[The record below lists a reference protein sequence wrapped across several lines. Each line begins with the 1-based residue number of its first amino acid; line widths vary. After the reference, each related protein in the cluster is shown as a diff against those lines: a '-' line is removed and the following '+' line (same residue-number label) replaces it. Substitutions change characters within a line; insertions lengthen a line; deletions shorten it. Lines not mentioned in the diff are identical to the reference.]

1 MHLPVDERMKRLSDP
16 AERKRLNDGA
26 RSPEAGLIGAL
37 SKWHRLKITETFA
50 PENREFE
57 GKTIGDVCK
66 ARGGIDSFDALLD
79 VVISDGLRTG
89 LTPDMPG
96 DTVEDWQTRAEVW
109 RNHNAVVGASDAG
122 AHLDMMCGAIYS
134 TSLLAHGVREH
145 GVVSIEEAVR
155 LLSDVP
161 ARLYG
166 LVDRGRIAEGAH
178 ADLVLFDPETVN
190 HGVERTRYD
199 LPGGAWRL
207 YAEAEGITSV
217 IVGGVE
223 VCKDGEATGA
233 LPGTLLK
240 SGRDTQTVSA
250 KATAAGF

>member
-1 MHLPVDERMKRLSDP
+1 MRRPPRATRQCTLAPSAARFRS
-16 AERKRLNDGA
+16 NDGA

-57 GKTIGDVCK
+57 GKTISDVCK

-79 VVISDGLRTG
+79 FVIADELRTG
-89 LTPDMPG
+89 LSPDMPG

-109 RNHNAVVGASDAG
+109 RNPNAVVGASDAG

-134 TSLLAHGVREH
+134 TSLLAQGVREF
-145 GVVSIEEAVR
+145 GVASIEEAVH

-166 LVDRGRIAEGAH
+166 LVDRGRLVEGAH
-178 ADLVLFDPETVN
+178 ADIVMFDPETVN

-207 YAEAEGITSV
+207 YAESEGVKSV

-223 VCKDGEATGA
+223 VCQDGTATGA

-240 SGRDTQTVSA
+240 SGRDTQSVSA
-250 KATAAGF
+250 KASAA